1 MTQDDGPLWPSATD
15 RCATIALPSG
25 GCASVAQPQRQRS
38 LLTFARSSGVIWG
51 EASSCFSMVG
61 KTCPELLG
69 VRTCPP

>member
-1 MTQDDGPLWPSATD
+1 M
-15 RCATIALPSG
+15 
-25 GCASVAQPQRQRS
+25 AQPQRQRS

-69 VRTCPP
+69 VRTCPLRLHRGELRSGLGFRPERGWDTSPSLTTA